1 MLLNSMYIFIPHKKE
16 KPSDGQLRRGR
27 PGLPAAF
34 QRKPIVFIPTQ
45 IYKKTPRTSQPS
57 VLTQKID

>member
-27 PGLPAAF
+27 PRLPAAF

-45 IYKKTPRTSQPS
+45 IYKKNTEDFTAVGGTNKP
-57 VLTQKID
+57 

>member
-34 QRKPIVFIPTQ
+34 QRKPIVFVPVTNI
-45 IYKKTPRTSQPS
+45 
-57 VLTQKID
+57 QKNTEDFTAVGVDAKN